1 MLACWE
7 CHISGVIDFIP
18 PPKFLLQAA
27 CMSCWLLFSQGT
39 NVHTYHHKYDTTYC
53 MSGDSVGN
61 WMQSNRVIWSIS
73 QGWRISVWCFERLHA
88 RSVQIVE
95 LGMWGDN
102 LMYIIVNRQWFPISY
117 ITRIHIPYSLFF
129 RLWRNTTKPRLL
141 VNEITAS
148 EKNNSNSPRPE
159 NNQFFKEE
167 LQYNPPSASPY
178 IGCWD
183 IDGWPLVLLKSA
195 VNASIMQRDKKGL
208 SFRV

>member
-1 MLACWE
+1 MLACWG
-7 CHISGVIDFIP
+7 CHISGVIDFI

-27 CMSCWLLFSQGT
+27 CMSCGLLFSQGT

-53 MSGDSVGN
+53 MSGDSLGN

-148 EKNNSNSPRPE
+148 ERNNSNSPRTVPRYI
-159 NNQFFKEE
+159 FIMI
-167 LQYNPPSASPY
+167 PSTEKSET
-178 IGCWD
+178 CLL
-183 IDGWPLVLLKSA
+183 LVSGGARL
-195 VNASIMQRDKKGL
+195 VW
-208 SFRV
+208 RVIRNLGNTSSVWTRQNI